1 MLEVLSNGFNKAR
14 DRLKGKIEL
23 TEDNIADALKDI
35 RLSLLE
41 ADVQYSVVKTFI
53 ARVRENALGEI
64 VDTRVKHRDRKL
76 KVCTRRSLHQYLPS
90 GTDQPHGAG

>member
-23 TEDNIADALKDI
+23 TEDNIADALKDV

-41 ADVQYSVVKTFI
+41 ADVHYS
-53 ARVRENALGEI
+53 EI
-64 VDTRVKHRDRKL
+64 GRAHV
-76 KVCTRRSLHQYLPS
+76 
-90 GTDQPHGAG
+90 